1 MVLNACQSGM
11 LDTKAGDA
19 FATVATAL
27 LQSGMRSVVAM
38 AYALYVSGA
47 QVFLPAFY
55 QRLFEAGSV
64 AEAVRAGRQEM
75 LAHKDRVCARG
86 RYPLEDWLLPVL
98 YQQEPFDFGFA
109 KKAKPAK
116 VEARESRL
124 PQDVRDHR
132 DAYGFIG
139 RDGPILEMERALHRK
154 APAIL
159 VQGLGGVGKTTLAR
173 GFLRWLDDTGG
184 LDGALWFDFRDIRS
198 AEYVINRT
206 GEAFCGENF
215 GIAPNKLGLLA
226 RALGE
231 RRVVMVWDNFESAT
245 ANLTVEDRA
254 ELGRFLDAIRGGRGK
269 AIVTSRSREEWL
281 KPEWQFELSLPGL
294 DGEERWEYCETIL
307 RELGLKVNRDDPELS
322 KLMDQLAGH
331 PLAMRVVLP
340 KLEGMP
346 AAKIAEAL
354 RTNIAELG
362 LNEQEASIRL
372 VEQGLPDELRPL
384 LPLIGLH
391 ESYVTAWLLEPMAKQ
406 VDASW
411 TRERIDQLMAALGLA
426 GLVWHIGETTY
437 EMHPLLTSFL
447 RSHGQA
453 PESLQ
458 RAFVDAMGSI
468 AQDLTSRELHEQ
480 RVPFLLHSGNFRFAL
495 DLAERLSIDVAAGA
509 LTQSLAAYALN
520 SRSFVDASRLFIRLA
535 ENRVK
540 CGDAKGEAAAYHQLG
555 CVGEEQRTFGAA
567 RAWLLKSI
575 AINEQL
581 GELPTLASSYHVLG
595 SIALAQR
602 ELSAA
607 REWFLKSLAINE
619 RQGNRGVVALTYH
632 QLGVIAQHEGDFAMA
647 QQWYLK
653 SAAGADRHRWLA
665 GTYYQLGVVAR
676 RQGDLQTAKQWL
688 HKSLDISQRDGLRA
702 ADAVTYNE
710 LGNIAREERDPRAAR
725 GWYLKSLTIAEKQGD
740 RHAAA
745 FTYANLGALADDQ
758 GNLLDAGRWVVRS
771 IKAFLET
778 DDHHEA
784 KGQIDNFLRFYRR
797 ASPADKQKL
806 EAIWRDANL
815 GPFPT
820 EPNE

>member
-1 MVLNACQSGM
+1 
-11 LDTKAGDA
+11 
-19 FATVATAL
+19 
-27 LQSGMRSVVAM
+27 
-38 AYALYVSGA
+38 
-47 QVFLPAFY
+47 
-55 QRLFEAGSV
+55 
-64 AEAVRAGRQEM
+64 
-75 LAHKDRVCARG
+75 
-86 RYPLEDWLLPVL
+86 
-98 YQQEPFDFGFA
+98 
-109 KKAKPAK
+109 
-116 VEARESRL
+116 
-124 PQDVRDHR
+124 
-132 DAYGFIG
+132 
-139 RDGPILEMERALHRK
+139 
-154 APAIL
+154 
-159 VQGLGGVGKTTLAR
+159 
-173 GFLRWLDDTGG
+173 
-184 LDGALWFDFRDIRS
+184 
-198 AEYVINRT
+198 
-206 GEAFCGENF
+206 
-215 GIAPNKLGLLA
+215 
-226 RALGE
+226 
-231 RRVVMVWDNFESAT
+231 
-245 ANLTVEDRA
+245 
-254 ELGRFLDAIRGGRGK
+254 LGRFLDAIRGCRGK
-269 AIVTSRSREEWL
+269 VIVTSRSREEWL
-281 KPEWQFELSLPGL
+281 KPEWRFELSLPGL

-307 RELGLKVNRDDPELS
+307 RDLGLKVNRNDPELS

-340 KLEGMP
+340 KLEGMS
-346 AAKIAEAL
+346 AARIAEAL

-362 LNEQEASIRL
+362 LNEQEAAIRL
-372 VEQGLPDELRPL
+372 VEQGLPEDLRPL
-384 LPLIGLH
+384 LPLVGLH
-391 ESYVTAWLLEPMAKQ
+391 EGYVTAWLLERMAKQ

-411 TRERIDQLMAALGLA
+411 TRERIDQLMAALNLA
-426 GLVWHIGETTY
+426 GLVWDIGETTY

-447 RSHGQA
+447 RSHAQA
-453 PESLQ
+453 PESFQ
-458 RAFVDAMGSI
+458 YAFVDAMGSI

-495 DLAERLSIDVAAGA
+495 DLAERLSIDAVAGA
-509 LTQSLAAYALN
+509 LMQSLAAYALN
-520 SRSFVDASRLFIRLA
+520 SRSFADASRLFIRLA

-567 RAWLLKSI
+567 RAWLRKSI

-595 SIALAQR
+595 SITLAQQ
-602 ELSAA
+602 ELTAA

-619 RQGNRGVVALTYH
+619 GQGNRGVVALTHH
-632 QLGVIAQHEGDFAMA
+632 QLGVIAQYEGDFVMA

-665 GTYYQLGVVAR
+665 GTYYQLGVVVR
-676 RQGDLQTAKQWL
+676 RQGDLPTAKQWL
-688 HKSLDISQRDGLRA
+688 QKSLAISQTDGLRA

-725 GWYLKSLTIAEKQGD
+725 GWYLKSLTLAEKQGD

-745 FTYANLGALADDQ
+745 FTYANMGALADDR

-778 DDHHEA
+778 DDPHEA
-784 KGQIDNFLRFYRR
+784 KRQIANFIRFRHQ